1 MSQGQCCMKL
11 TSCNQRKER
20 MRGGL
25 KQLADHMHHVTRS
38 MSNDLELPNSP
49 KTVIR
54 TYSNAAR
61 GSPGSPG
68 SPCMS
73 PSGALNINNSSGG
86 NSKGDKEEIELDSL
100 SRSVS
105 IEIHNTD

>member
-1 MSQGQCCMKL
+1 
-11 TSCNQRKER
+11 
-20 MRGGL
+20 
-25 KQLADHMHHVTRS
+25 

-61 GSPGSPG
+61 GAPPG

-73 PSGALNINNSSGG
+73 PSGALTNNNNLLMTAINNNIN

-105 IEIHNTD
+105 IEIHNTDDRNAR

>member
-1 MSQGQCCMKL
+1 
-11 TSCNQRKER
+11 
-20 MRGGL
+20 
-25 KQLADHMHHVTRS
+25 

-61 GSPGSPG
+61 GAPPG

-73 PSGALNINNSSGG
+73 PSGALTNNNNLLMTAINNNINNSSGG

-100 SRSVS
+100 RRSVS
-105 IEIHNTD
+105 IEIHNTDDRNAR